1 MSGYLL
7 LRHAHV
13 VLALISI
20 SLFVLRGVPGVLLQR
35 PLRQRWLRIAPHI
48 NDTGLLLSGLLLMIW
63 SAQYPPAHAWLT
75 LKLVLLVVYILLGVA
90 AFRMTAA
97 PILQKILFVAAL
109 AVFGWIVAIAM
120 TRQALGVEWLL

>member
-13 VLALISI
+13 ALALISI
-20 SLFVLRGVPGVLLQR
+20 SLFVLRGIPRVWLQR
-35 PLRQRWLRIAPHI
+35 PLNQRWLRIAPHI
-48 NDTGLLLSGLLLMIW
+48 NDTLLLLSGLVLMIG

-90 AFRMTAA
+90 AFRMQAA
-97 PILQKILFVAAL
+97 PRLQKVLFTTAL
-109 AVFGWIVAIAM
+109 AVFGWIVAIAL
-120 TRQALGVEWLL
+120 TRQAPGVTWVL